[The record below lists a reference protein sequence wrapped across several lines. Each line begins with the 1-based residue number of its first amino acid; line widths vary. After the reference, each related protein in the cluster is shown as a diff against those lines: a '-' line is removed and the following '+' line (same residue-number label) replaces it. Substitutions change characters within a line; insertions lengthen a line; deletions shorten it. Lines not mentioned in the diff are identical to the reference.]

1 MIKTYK
7 YINTPHSKLHE
18 FVMAFFNRIEFE
30 TGVFDNSFYVK
41 EFYDELVIHHPKI
54 LGKRFKDIYA
64 ITKNLTQAARTKFCK
79 AIRDSNEIQSICD
92 GKSIPLKAASIPAA
106 VMPLVQ
112 DLFISL
118 YEDVIKGKYFIAKY
132 GSLKDHYHTVRKDKA
147 NDFEFCPA
155 CGLVEMKNADDKK
168 KDQHDHYLPKDV
180 YPYSS
185 VNFKNLVPI
194 CIDCNSIEVKSNK
207 DILKYSGLVFYP
219 FDDKHK
225 GIDIEVS
232 IKNDDPNDI
241 SKIQWDIQYS
251 NKDGKKPEIKA
262 WKEIYNIEDRHQTH
276 VTGNIRKWYELYDK
290 TITDKDVLAEIP
302 EYEKRKKGYLNQL
315 KNRKELEYR
324 AMSVLL
330 DSFDKA
336 ARAAAGAYSRF

>member
-7 YINTPHSKLHE
+7 YIDTPHSKLHE

-30 TGVFDNSFYVK
+30 TGAFDNSFYEK
-41 EFYDELVIHHPKI
+41 EFYDELVVHHRKI

-64 ITKNLTQAARTKFCK
+64 ITQTLTQAARTKFCK
-79 AIRDSNEIQSICD
+79 TIRDSNEIQNICG
-92 GKSIPLKAASIPAA
+92 GKSIPLKTASIPATM
-106 VMPLVQ
+106 MPLVQ

-118 YEDVIKGKYFIAKY
+118 YDDVIKGKYFIAKY
-132 GSLKDHYHTVRKDKA
+132 GSLKDHYHMVRKDKA

-185 VNFKNLVPI
+185 VNFRNLVPI

-207 DILKYSGLVFYP
+207 DILKYSGVVFYP
-219 FDDKHK
+219 FDEKHK
-225 GIDIEVS
+225 GIDISIS
-232 IKNDDPNDI
+232 IKKNHQNDI
-241 SKIQWDIQYS
+241 SKIQWNIQYS
-251 NKDGKKPEIKA
+251 NKDAKNKELKA
-262 WKEIYNIEDRHQTH
+262 WLDIYNIENRHQTH
-276 VTGNIRKWYELYDK
+276 VNGNIRKWYEFFDK
-290 TITDKDVLAEIP
+290 TITDKDVVAEIP
-302 EYEKRKKGYLNQL
+302 DYEKRKMAYLNQL
-315 KNRKELEYR
+315 KNRKELEYQ
-324 AMSVLL
+324 AMAVLI

-336 ARAAAGAYSRF
+336 ARSEAVRYSRF

>member
-7 YINTPHSKLHE
+7 YINTPHCKLHE
-18 FVMAFFNRIEFE
+18 FVMAFFNRIEYE
-30 TGVFDNSFYVK
+30 AGVFDNSFYEK

-64 ITKNLTQAARTKFCK
+64 ITQTFTQAARTKFCK
-79 AIRDSNEIQSICD
+79 AIRDSNEIQSICG

-106 VMPLVQ
+106 LRPLVK

-118 YEDVIKGKYFIAKY
+118 YEDVIKGKYFIGKY

-168 KDQHDHYLPKDV
+168 KDQHDHYFPKDL

-185 VNFKNLVPI
+185 VNFRNLVPI

-207 DILKYSGLVFYP
+207 DILKYSGVVFYP
-219 FDDKHK
+219 FDEKHK
-225 GIDIEVS
+225 GIDISIS
-232 IKNDDPNDI
+232 IKKNHQNDI
-241 SKIQWDIQYS
+241 SKIQWNIQYS
-251 NKDGKKPEIKA
+251 NKDAKNKELKA
-262 WKEIYNIEDRHQTH
+262 WLDIYNIENRHQTH
-276 VTGNIRKWYELYDK
+276 VNGNIRKWYEFFDK
-290 TITDKDVLAEIP
+290 TITDKDVVAEIP
-302 EYEKRKKGYLNQL
+302 DYEKRKMAYLNQL
-315 KNRKELEYR
+315 KNRKELEYQ
-324 AMSVLL
+324 AMAVLI

-336 ARAAAGAYSRF
+336 ARSEAVRYSRF